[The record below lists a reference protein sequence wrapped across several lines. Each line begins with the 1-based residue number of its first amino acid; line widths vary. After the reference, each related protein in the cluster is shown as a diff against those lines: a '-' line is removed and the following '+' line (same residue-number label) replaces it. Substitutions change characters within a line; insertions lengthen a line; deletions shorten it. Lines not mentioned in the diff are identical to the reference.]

1 MGLMIGQKLEEK
13 HGMDRKK
20 WRWTTLE
27 AMEAVI
33 GVEALATLP
42 ENAERLKEKEK
53 ESKAKANLEARVMAK
68 EEAKDGRRED
78 LDGDRQREEAKK
90 VARRKGKDL
99 GASAGIAE
107 KEGIGRKTVRKRA
120 YRWRLEVSRKSQE
133 IGLEEFG

>member
-1 MGLMIGQKLEEK
+1 MIGQKLEEK
-13 HGMDRKK
+13 HGMDQKK

-42 ENAERLKEKEK
+42 ENAERPKEKEK
-53 ESKAKANLEARVMAK
+53 ESKAKAKANLEARVMAK

-120 YRWRLEVSRKSQE
+120 YRWRLEVSRNSQE
-133 IGLEEFG
+133 IGLEELR